1 MEPYLET
8 VANRNQRCS
17 LTRMRISAHSLGVE
31 TLRYRVPKV
40 PYNLRYCRYCTMEE
54 VDSEVHFLG
63 FCETFFFK
71 RQCLIGRLSAL
82 NQNFSRM
89 SPNEQIRAMLCPSTP
104 QIAKTTNK
112 YIRIMEK
119 ARENIDNGEHISTM
133 TFPPQVFDYVD
144 CVSENESE
152 SDSDNDISYHSAS
165 SD

>member
-1 MEPYLET
+1 M
-8 VANRNQRCS
+8 
-17 LTRMRISAHSLGVE
+17 
-31 TLRYRVPKV
+31 
-40 PYNLRYCRYCTMEE
+40 
-54 VDSEVHFLG
+54 
-63 FCETFFFK
+63 
-71 RQCLIGRLSAL
+71 
-82 NQNFSRM
+82 
-89 SPNEQIRAMLCPSTP
+89 CPSTP